1 MADFSI
7 LLICKFR
14 QYKVVNI
21 ANFVYYGK
29 TQMDLTSVITYGI
42 SQDEVQITFDL
53 SVIFQDRHFGAFPM
67 DFFELIFRRT
77 QKF

>member
-21 ANFVYYGK
+21 ANFVYYGTIELVVADK
-29 TQMDLTSVITYGI
+29 QAIISVTRPI
-42 SQDEVQITFDL
+42 
-53 SVIFQDRHFGAFPM
+53 
-67 DFFELIFRRT
+67 
-77 QKF
+77 